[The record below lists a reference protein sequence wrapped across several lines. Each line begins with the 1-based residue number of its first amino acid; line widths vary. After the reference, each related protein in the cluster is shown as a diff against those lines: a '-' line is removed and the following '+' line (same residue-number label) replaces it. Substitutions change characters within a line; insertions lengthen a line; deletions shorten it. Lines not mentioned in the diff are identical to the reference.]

1 MDDDEEYSPDVQS
14 NHLSMDNGC
23 SSHGL
28 KLLDYFVKQYVCE
41 YVHVHSTPKGYCY
54 TPKVTV
60 GQSFS
65 SYKPV
70 SAGVPQGSVLDPLLF
85 PVYVN
90 DITENLLSITRCL
103 QMTRPWLQHIQL

>member
-14 NHLSMDNGC
+14 NHLSMDNGW

-54 TPKVTV
+54 TPKGYCYTPK
-60 GQSFS
+60 G
-65 SYKPV
+65 YCYTPK
-70 SAGVPQGSVLDPLLF
+70 G
-85 PVYVN
+85 Y
-90 DITENLLSITRCL
+90 C
-103 QMTRPWLQHIQL
+103 